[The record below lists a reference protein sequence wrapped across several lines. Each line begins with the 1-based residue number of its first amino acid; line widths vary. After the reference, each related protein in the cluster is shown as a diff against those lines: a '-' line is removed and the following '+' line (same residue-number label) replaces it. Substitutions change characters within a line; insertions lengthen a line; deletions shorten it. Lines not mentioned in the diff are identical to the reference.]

1 MDNTDIKDVLFDLKH
16 LDNILREA
24 KKTAQRNL
32 DVWDDEDSLRNKVS
46 YLEDLLSDVS
56 DDLDRARDRLN
67 DLVENLE
74 GRVHKNEFDEISKKI
89 WSKYA

>member
-1 MDNTDIKDVLFDLKH
+1 MNNDDIKDVLFDLKH

-24 KKTAQRNL
+24 KKTAQRSL
-32 DVWDDEDSLRNKVS
+32 DVWDDEDSLCKKINH
-46 YLEDLLSDVS
+46 LEDLLSDVS

-74 GRVHKNEFDEISKKI
+74 GRIYKNEFDELSKKI
-89 WSKYA
+89 WTKYA